1 MQVVGP
7 RTYRIDWLKGKLHKL
22 ILNKEAFLGY
32 YERVHGKNETAC
44 LLFAP
49 RYKPNGVS
57 VAGFS
62 GQ

>member
-44 LLFAP
+44 L
-49 RYKPNGVS
+49 KI
-57 VAGFS
+57 
-62 GQ
+62 